1 MPRWL
6 GILLVSFAG
15 LLLEVGYTRIVSYKF
30 WYYYT
35 YLVIGLALLGI
46 GSGSV
51 FVAVFSPMRKWGTDR
66 IMAVCSIWG
75 AVSITVGYL
84 VVARMHIDTVAI
96 WDYGTG
102 ASFSNMLRL
111 SVICFAIFAAS
122 EARVRS
128 FSMRSAPK
136 PPA

>member
-6 GILLVSFAG
+6 GILLVSLAG

-35 YLVIGLALLGI
+35 CLVIGLALLGI

-51 FVAVFSPMRKWGTDR
+51 FVAVFSRMRQWSTDR
-66 IMAVCSIWG
+66 ILAVCGLFG
-75 AVSITVGYL
+75 AVSITLGYL
-84 VVARMHIDTVAI
+84 VVARMQVDTVQI

-102 ASFSNMLRL
+102 ASF
-111 SVICFAIFAAS
+111 
-122 EARVRS
+122 
-128 FSMRSAPK
+128 
-136 PPA
+136 